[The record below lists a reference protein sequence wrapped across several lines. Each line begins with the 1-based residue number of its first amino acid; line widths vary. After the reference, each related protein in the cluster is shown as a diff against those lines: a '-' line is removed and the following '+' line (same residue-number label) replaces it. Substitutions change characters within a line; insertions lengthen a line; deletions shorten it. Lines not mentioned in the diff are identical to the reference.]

1 MLCKYTFFTKI
12 TKYYLGGKGRVTIQN
27 TMYLG
32 IVAIMI
38 HQISCLAPDWS
49 KHTTWSINLQ
59 LKHPSNIPQFSNLLR
74 YGKSSFH
81 IKLETREGF
90 VVVREERTFF
100 CSLSRIENTQ
110 KKTSHTSYSKLFIK
124 FFSTLFAKYWRI
136 INTIASIM
144 RQNMHF
150 CFSLDIICSSKFT
163 IFLEFRSRKTVR
175 PRTNIRAYFC
185 TE

>member
-1 MLCKYTFFTKI
+1 MCRWTLCGSSVRSLYIASKLATQFGDCFLMLCKYTFFTKI

-100 CSLSRIENTQ
+100 CSLSRTREHSKENVP
-110 KKTSHTSYSKLFIK
+110 HFI
-124 FFSTLFAKYWRI
+124 
-136 INTIASIM
+136 
-144 RQNMHF
+144 Q
-150 CFSLDIICSSKFT
+150 
-163 IFLEFRSRKTVR
+163 
-175 PRTNIRAYFC
+175 
-185 TE
+185 